1 MSVSTIP
8 DDDWKI
14 IAKYSEK
21 NIGKRFLIEKSIS
34 KPRNDLFL
42 KILVLINLLLF
53 VILYFLEY
61 PTNYDFFIFFSSAII
76 AASISIFGHKY
87 GKTPKFQIIA
97 ISLNA
102 SIILC
107 VLYLFT
113 YIFNNVTLNLFP
125 LSFIII
131 FGIIFGLLI
140 GFTKHIL
147 RDVVLGNPDL
157 FSIEV
162 LLHKEEIESYEDIL
176 ENMIN
181 NVIGIRSIP
190 EYSGDEGKIFQKIG
204 LETIF
209 LLYTIV
215 DNCFSFFIF
224 SKKGRYVYQDEYSI
238 SIQKNISFLLKN
250 SMNFKD
256 CENEQQR
263 NETSITCLNLLNKY
277 IAPSNLLVSVE
288 NHKIPTVFAIL
299 LISVIPLY
307 PLYSTYMDEILQYT
321 TNIILPV
328 AISALVLAIANHYL
342 MKNR

>member
-1 MSVSTIP
+1 MV
-8 DDDWKI
+8 
-14 IAKYSEK
+14 
-21 NIGKRFLIEKSIS
+21 EKSIS

-53 VILYFLEY
+53 ITLYLLEY
-61 PTNYDFFIFFSSAII
+61 PTNYDFFIFFSSATI

-87 GKTPKFQIIA
+87 GKTPEFQIIA
-97 ISLNA
+97 ISLNG
-102 SIILC
+102 SIIFC

-113 YIFNNVTLNLFP
+113 YIVNNVALNLTP
-125 LSFIII
+125 LFFIITLGI
-131 FGIIFGLLI
+131 FSGMSIGL
-140 GFTKHIL
+140 TKHL
-147 RDVVLGNPDL
+147 FRDVVLGNPDS

-162 LLHKEEIESYEDIL
+162 LLHKDEIESYEDML
-176 ENMIN
+176 ESMIN
-181 NVIGIRSIP
+181 NIIGIRSIP
-190 EYSGDEGKIFQKIG
+190 EYDGDEGKIFQKIG
-204 LETIF
+204 LETIY
-209 LLYTIV
+209 LLYIIV

-256 CENEQQR
+256 CDNEQQR

-277 IAPSNLLVSVE
+277 IAPSSLLVSVE
-288 NHKIPTVFAIL
+288 NHKISTVFAIL

-307 PLYSTYMDEILQYT
+307 LYYPTYMDEILQYT
-321 TNIILPV
+321 KNIILPV